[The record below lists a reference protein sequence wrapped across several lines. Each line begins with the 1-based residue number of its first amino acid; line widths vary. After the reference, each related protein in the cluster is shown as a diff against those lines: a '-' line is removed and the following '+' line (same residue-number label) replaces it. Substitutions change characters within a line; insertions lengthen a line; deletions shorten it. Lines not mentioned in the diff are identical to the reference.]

1 MGGVELFV
9 AQKANGSENDTPPPP
24 PEKEKRKRKEVK
36 KMKKFNNKIIKKIC
50 SSQQQLS
57 RQISSGE
64 SKGSGWSGVGGKE
77 VVMGFRFKV
86 RDICGR
92 AEAFQQCH
100 PSRCKRIGLMCSYH
114 EVCAFCETFN
124 CLRGD
129 SWSSVYYAERHK

>member
-24 PEKEKRKRKEVK
+24 PQKKRKKKRRKKKRKEVK
-36 KMKKFNNKIIKKIC
+36 KMKEFNKKRRRKIC

-100 PSRCKRIGLMCSYH
+100 PSRCK
-114 EVCAFCETFN
+114 
-124 CLRGD
+124 
-129 SWSSVYYAERHK
+129 